1 MRTPIF
7 GGNWKMHKTVKESI
21 HTGENLKEEIG
32 NIEGVEVV
40 VFPPFTA
47 LNAVK
52 AVLKETGI
60 GLGAQNMYWEEKGAY
75 TGEISPLMLL
85 EAGCRYVILGHSERR
100 GYFGETNLRI
110 NKKLKAALSLGLIP
124 VVCVGEKLEE
134 RRKGKA
140 KGVVATQLRECLE
153 KVNSLEVQRLVIA
166 YEPVW
171 AIGTGETATPQQAQE
186 MHRLIRGIL
195 LELLGEELA
204 ASIRIQYGGS
214 VKPENI
220 KDLMRQP
227 DIDGA
232 LVGGA
237 SLQAR
242 SFARIIR
249 YKNKNSLR
257 NI

>member
-1 MRTPIF
+1 MRRPIF
-7 GGNWKMHKTVKESI
+7 GGNWKMHKTVKEAVS
-21 HTGENLKEEIG
+21 TVEDLKKEIG
-32 NIEGVEVV
+32 DIEGVEVV

-47 LNAVK
+47 LDAVK
-52 AVLKETGI
+52 AVLKETRI

-85 EAGCRYVILGHSERR
+85 ETGCRYVILGHSERR
-100 GYFGETNLRI
+100 QYFGETNLGI
-110 NKKLKAALSLGLIP
+110 NKKLKAAFSLGLVP
-124 VVCVGEKLEE
+124 VVCVGERLEE
-134 RRKGKA
+134 RKNGKA
-140 KGVVATQLRECLE
+140 EEVVVVQLRECLE
-153 KVNSLEVQRLVIA
+153 KVDLQKAQKLVIA

-186 MHRLIRGIL
+186 MHRLIRGVL

-220 KDLMRQP
+220 KDLMRQS

-237 SLQAR
+237 SLQAS

-249 YKNKNSLR
+249 YKE
-257 NI
+257 